1 MITNASRE
9 VGRPLGLRARFVRCL
24 SFFRSPLAAV
34 RARREAAEAA
44 EDAWLNAEADA
55 AIAEGGPP
63 IPWEDVKRDLG
74 L

>member
-1 MITNASRE
+1 MIAKATHEA
-9 VGRPLGLRARFVRCL
+9 GRPLGLRARFIKGL
-24 SFFRSPLAAV
+24 SFLRSPLAAV